1 MDVHSYHK
9 RRSEIAGL
17 PWHPYKAPKE
27 HHLLLDRRRFHYLE
41 WGEAGQPLYVFLH
54 GGSQNAWTWD
64 TVCQHLARDHHCVAL
79 DLRGHGESEWAYD
92 QDYRVAAFVSDLAQF
107 LDRMPE
113 KPVLVGMSL
122 GGLTALNYALE
133 HSHILSGLVC
143 VDVAPNAT
151 VSAAKPIREFVSEG
165 FKLTRFEDFVDAAAR
180 FNTRRQKELLAFSM
194 RRSLRRLVSGHHTW
208 KTDPQMRHA
217 VDAFAVNMSDIA
229 GQVHKI
235 TCPTLLV
242 RGGDSAVVSQAQADA
257 FVASLPDGRSC
268 TVPNA
273 GHSVQGD
280 NPKGLIAALKDFEAV
295 LPPRRQRSG
304 GVDQQ

>member
-17 PWHPYKAPKE
+17 PWRPYQAPNE
-27 HHLLLDRRRFHYLE
+27 HHILLDNRRYHYLE
-41 WGEAGQPLYVFLH
+41 WGMPGRPLYVFLH

-64 TVCQHLARDHHCVAL
+64 TVCQHLALDHHCVAL

-92 QDYRVAAFVSDLAQF
+92 QDYRVDAFVSDLVQF
-107 LDRMPE
+107 LQRMPGR
-113 KPVLVGMSL
+113 PILVGMSL
-122 GGLTALNYALE
+122 GGLTALNYAIE
-133 HSHILSGLVC
+133 HSSCLSGLVC

-151 VSAAKPIREFVSEG
+151 VSAAQPIRKFVAEG
-165 FKLTRFEDFVDAAAR
+165 YDLTRFEDFVDAAAR

-208 KTDPQMRHA
+208 KTDPQMRQA
-217 VDAFAVNMSDIA
+217 VDAFAANMSEIA
-229 GQVHKI
+229 DKVQKI
-235 TCPTLLV
+235 SCPTLLV
-242 RGGDSAVVSQAQADA
+242 RGGDSAVVSQDQAEA
-257 FVASLPDGRSC
+257 FVASLPDGRAQ

-280 NPKGLIAALKDFEAV
+280 NPKGLITALLTFASEV
-295 LPPRRQRSG
+295 TCQS
-304 GVDQQ
+304 